1 MLSADFIIVVSHIK
15 IRPAVHLRWPVGLK
29 LIRPEQQKHN
39 FLHYFSKKIKIST
52 LQGTI
57 NFQSYKR

>member
-1 MLSADFIIVVSHIK
+1 MRHYIKTFLLKNPIFMLPADFIIVVSHIK

-39 FLHYFSKKIKIST
+39 FPPLF
-52 LQGTI
+52 
-57 NFQSYKR
+57 

>member
-15 IRPAVHLRWPVGLK
+15 IRPAIHLRWPVGLK

-39 FLHYFSKKIKIST
+39 FPPLF
-52 LQGTI
+52 
-57 NFQSYKR
+57 